1 MSIKRSTSKAARL
14 VAFALLTTVSL
25 SACVGSYTEYYDDEY
40 YPEERTVVVKH
51 TRPVYRRVDVYDT
64 RPTVIYTTRP
74 NTSQYYRHRNNHYYG
89 STYIAPP
96 STTSQVI
103 VRKNKHYNNDEQ
115 TVILN
120 PGRHQQQKVIVRPY
134 SQQQNMTIVKPY
146 TDNNSNYNSSTSVV
160 KPYHQTVVKSHHYNK
175 THDAPPP
182 RSAEVKHSKKIV
194 IERPGDAPPST
205 LAE

>member
-1 MSIKRSTSKAARL
+1 MSFKRSTGKAARL
-14 VAFALLTTVSL
+14 VALALLTTVSV

-51 TRPVYRRVDVYDT
+51 TRPIYRRVDVYDT
-64 RPTVIYTTRP
+64 RPTVVYTTRP
-74 NTSQYYRHRNNHYYG
+74 NSDRYYRHHNNHYYG
-89 STYIAPP
+89 STYVAPP
-96 STTSQVI
+96 STTSQVV
-103 VRKNKHYNNDEQ
+103 VRKNKHYNGEQ

-120 PGRHQQQKVIVRPY
+120 PGQHQQQKVIVRPY
-134 SQQQNMTIVKPY
+134 GQRQNTTIIKRYPE
-146 TDNNSNYNSSTSVV
+146 NNQSYNSSTTVV
-160 KPYHQTVVKSHHYNK
+160 KPYSQTVVKSHHYNK

-194 IERPGDAPPST
+194 IESPGDAPPST